1 MILALVLSVAA
12 WVELRRRVGAWRPG
26 FARSALVLDFL
37 PIALGLLLFT
47 MASSRPLLA
56 AVVVSAAASGL
67 ALCDAV
73 KRETLCEPVVFA
85 DRAELLELFRH
96 PRLYLPFAGTG
107 IVLGGAAVIA
117 AVLTLLAWLE
127 PPLMQRSATTAAS
140 EEVGAFLL
148 GWAAFAIPS
157 LPPLARRLS
166 RLYRRWNIR
175 NDPVIDMTRLG
186 MLGCFVAHA
195 TIARAE
201 RNERQRTATS
211 FLPDSLPRTGPVV
224 VVQAESFMD
233 LRRLDPGLG
242 EAVQPAWARLAQQ
255 ACQVGRFAVPAWGAN
270 TVRTEFAV
278 LSGLPEAE
286 LGLDRFNPYEAFADG
301 TPRSLAALARRCGYR
316 TVCVH
321 PFDLSFYRRS
331 SLLPSLG
338 FDRMIGPEAFGGD
351 VTPGDWVPDVALGP
365 VIAAVLAEPGP
376 PAFVFVI
383 TMGSHGPWLAGPPHP
398 AIPEALKTV
407 PSAEQIGRYAVKLAA
422 ADALIPALQDA
433 LSGPAG
439 GTLVYY
445 GDHQPSL
452 PGYLPNPACGGAA
465 TDYAIW
471 QHGAEPGARL
481 DIEAHDLGA
490 ALASILHRVT
500 ATVPAIG

>member
-1 MILALVLSVAA
+1 MVLTVAT
-12 WVELRRRVGAWRPG
+12 WVELRRRVGAWRRG
-26 FARSALVLDFL
+26 FAWSALALDFL
-37 PIALGLLLFT
+37 PVALGLLLFT

-56 AVVVSAAASGL
+56 AFVVAAAASGL

-107 IVLGGAAVIA
+107 IVVGAAVAVI

-127 PPLMQRSATTAAS
+127 PPLTQRSAVTAAS
-140 EEVGAFLL
+140 EEIGAFLL
-148 GWAAFAIPS
+148 GWAAFAIPA
-157 LPPLARRLS
+157 LPPMARRLS
-166 RLYRRWNIR
+166 GIYRRWNLR
-175 NDPVIDMTRLG
+175 NDPAIDMTRLG

-201 RNERQRTATS
+201 RTERQRTATS
-211 FLPDSLPRTGPVV
+211 LLPDELPRIGPVV

-242 EAVQPAWARLAQQ
+242 QAVQPAWGRLAQE

-286 LGLDRFNPYEAFADG
+286 LGLDRFNPYESFADG
-301 TPRSLAALARRCGYR
+301 TPQSLANLARRHGYR
-316 TVCVH
+316 TVCIH
-321 PFDLSFYRRS
+321 PFDLGFYRRS
-331 SLLPSLG
+331 TLLPSLG
-338 FDRMIGPEAFGGD
+338 FDRMIGPETFAD
-351 VTPGDWVPDVALGP
+351 SVAPGEWVPDTALGP

-398 AIPEALKTV
+398 AVPAALKTV
-407 PSAEQIGRYAVKLAA
+407 PSAAQIGRYAAKLAA
-422 ADALIPALQDA
+422 ADALIPALQQA
-433 LSGPAG
+433 VAGSG

-452 PGYLPNPACGGAA
+452 PGYLPSPACGGAA

-471 QHGAEPGARL
+471 QPGAAPGPRR

-490 ALASILHRVT
+490 ALAGILQR
-500 ATVPAIG
+500 APVPLPARN

>member
-1 MILALVLSVAA
+1 MAA

-26 FARSALVLDFL
+26 FARSAMALDFV
-37 PIALGLLLFT
+37 PVALGLVLFT

-56 AVVVSAAASGL
+56 SVVVSGAACGL

-96 PRLYLPFAGTG
+96 PRLYLPFAGTS
-107 IVLGGAAVIA
+107 IVVGGAVTI
-117 AVLTLLAWLE
+117 VGILGLLAWLE
-127 PPLMQRSATTAAS
+127 PPLTQRTAVTAAF
-140 EEVGAFLL
+140 EEIGAFLL

-157 LPPLARRLS
+157 IPIFARWLS
-166 RLYRRWNIR
+166 GYYRRWNLH
-175 NDPVIDMTRLG
+175 NDPAIDMTRLG

-201 RNERQRTATS
+201 RTERQRTATS
-211 FLPDSLPRTGPVV
+211 FLPHTLPRIGPVV

-242 EAVQPAWARLAQQ
+242 QVVQPAWGRLAQE

-270 TVRTEFAV
+270 TVRTEYAV

-286 LGLDRFNPYEAFADG
+286 LGLDRFNPYESFADG
-301 TPRSLAALARRCGYR
+301 TPQSLANLARRAGYR

-338 FDRMIGPEAFGGD
+338 FDRMIGPEAFTDSMPSGE
-351 VTPGDWVPDVALGP
+351 WVPDVALGP

-383 TMGSHGPWLAGPPHP
+383 TMGSHGPWLAGPSHP
-398 AIPEALKTV
+398 AVPDVLKTV
-407 PSAEQIGRYAVKLAA
+407 SSAAQIGRYAVKLAA
-422 ADALIPALQDA
+422 ADALIPALQRA
-433 LSGPAG
+433 VAGSRG

-452 PGYLPNPACGGAA
+452 PGYLPSTACGGAS

-471 QHGAEPGARL
+471 QPSAAPGTRL

-490 ALASILHRVT
+490 ALASILQR
-500 ATVPAIG
+500 ATVTIPAIG

>member
-1 MILALVLSVAA
+1 MILALALSVAA
-12 WVELRRRVGAWRPG
+12 WVELRRRVGAWQPG
-26 FARSALVLDFL
+26 FAWSAMLLDFV
-37 PIALGLLLFT
+37 PVALGLVLFT

-56 AVVVSAAASGL
+56 SVVVSAAACGL

-96 PRLYLPFAGTG
+96 PRLYLPFAGTS
-107 IVLGGAAVIA
+107 IVVGGAVAIVAI
-117 AVLTLLAWLE
+117 LSLLAWLE
-127 PPLMQRSATTAAS
+127 PPLMQRNAVTAAS
-140 EEVGAFLL
+140 EEIGAFLL

-157 LPPLARRLS
+157 IPLFARSLS
-166 RLYRRWNIR
+166 KVYRRWTIHN
-175 NDPVIDMTRLG
+175 NPAVDMTHLG

-201 RNERQRTATS
+201 RTERQRTATS
-211 FLPDSLPRTGPVV
+211 FLPDSLPCTGPVV

-242 EAVQPAWARLAQQ
+242 RAVQPGWGRLAQEAGQ
-255 ACQVGRFAVPAWGAN
+255 LGRFAVPAWGAN

-301 TPRSLAALARRCGYR
+301 TPQSLANLARRAGYR

-321 PFDLSFYRRS
+321 PFDLTFYRRS
-331 SLLPSLG
+331 TLLPSLG
-338 FDRMIGPEAFGGD
+338 FDRMIGPEAFGD
-351 VTPGDWVPDVALGP
+351 SIPPGEWVSDLALAP
-365 VIAAVLAEPGP
+365 VIAAVVAEPGP
-376 PAFVFVI
+376 PAFIFVI
-383 TMGSHGPWLAGPPHP
+383 TMGSHGPWLSGPAHP
-398 AIPEALKTV
+398 DIPNALKSV
-407 PSAEQIGRYAVKLAA
+407 PSAAQIGRYAVKLAA
-422 ADALIPALQDA
+422 ADALIPALQKVLTA
-433 LSGPAG
+433 PR

-452 PGYLPNPACGGAA
+452 PGYLPSPACGGAA

-471 QHGAEPGARL
+471 QHGAEPGPRR

-490 ALASILHRVT
+490 ALAEVLHRVPVT
-500 ATVPAIG
+500 MPAIG

>member
-26 FARSALVLDFL
+26 FARSALVLDFV
-37 PIALGLLLFT
+37 PVGLGLLLFT

-96 PRLYLPFAGTG
+96 PRLYLPFAGTS
-107 IVLGGAAVIA
+107 IVVGGAATIVGILA
-117 AVLTLLAWLE
+117 LLAWLE
-127 PPLMQRSATTAAS
+127 PPLMQRSAVTAAS
-140 EEVGAFLL
+140 EEIGAFLL

-157 LPPLARRLS
+157 IPPLARWLS
-166 RLYRRWNIR
+166 GLYQRWNIH
-175 NDPVIDMTRLG
+175 NDPAIDMTRLG

-201 RNERQRTATS
+201 RTERQRTATS
-211 FLPDSLPRTGPVV
+211 FLPDNLPRTGPVV

-233 LRRLDPGLG
+233 LRRLDLGLG
-242 EAVQPAWARLAQQ
+242 QAVQPAWGRLAQE

-286 LGLDRFNPYEAFADG
+286 LGLDRFNPYESFADG
-301 TPRSLAALARRCGYR
+301 TPQSLANLARRAGYR

-321 PFDLSFYRRS
+321 PFDFSFYRRS

-338 FDRMIGPEAFGGD
+338 FDRMIGPEAFSER
-351 VTPGDWVPDVALGP
+351 VPPGKWVPDVALGP

-398 AIPEALKTV
+398 AIPDALKTV
-407 PSAEQIGRYAVKLAA
+407 PSAAQIGRYAVKLAA
-422 ADALIPALQDA
+422 ADALIPALQRVVA
-433 LSGPAG
+433 GSG

-452 PGYLPNPACGGAA
+452 PGYLPSPACGGAA

-471 QHGAEPGARL
+471 QAGAEPGARL

-490 ALASILHRVT
+490 ALAGILQR
-500 ATVPAIG
+500 ATVAMPAIG